1 MYFDINGQ
9 FHLGRTLSVSGSREQ
24 AFVYALASASLTQ
37 SIAKSC
43 SLGFSTKC
51 SCGRLPNTPPPGEFK
66 WGGCGD
72 DLRYGVLFSRWFA
85 DGVFLKRKKK
95 SKKVLMSLHNNR
107 AGRKVGQ
114 PLHKIPFKYHPI
126 PSNGTSIVLG
136 RIIANGILM
145 VFECI

>member
-1 MYFDINGQ
+1 MYFDINGL
-9 FHLGRTLSVSGSREQ
+9 FHLEPTSSVPGSREQ

-114 PLHKIPFKYHPI
+114 GQLMSEQDFWLSLFLIPVICFW
-126 PSNGTSIVLG
+126 G
-136 RIIANGILM
+136 RVVVPCG
-145 VFECI
+145 